1 MIAIVTSQV
10 DEFTL
15 WSRIDAQHMSEWE
28 ALFFAQPRVNGNKMK
43 PVYQSQN
50 KHSDGLKKD
59 SLRAVYMNPVACIV
73 KNKWKRKRSILCK
86 VSKNSLFF
94 IFFHDT
100 VFGTDSWEVFIAA
113 AKREEAV
120 WALFQLSE

>member
-1 MIAIVTSQV
+1 
-10 DEFTL
+10 
-15 WSRIDAQHMSEWE
+15 MSEWE

-73 KNKWKRKRSILCK
+73 KI
-86 VSKNSLFF
+86 
-94 IFFHDT
+94 
-100 VFGTDSWEVFIAA
+100 
-113 AKREEAV
+113 
-120 WALFQLSE
+120 SEKERGPSCVVVK